1 MILRG
6 VLAVLLVLLALLAGK
21 NEWAQAAQNIPLLE
35 AATKELQPRR
45 FTLQTEGMLLSDILR
60 QLQKQTGN
68 TVADR
73 RHTQAEPKLKLDLD
87 RVFFWQAL
95 EAIARAVNCGVSL
108 YQPDGQ
114 VALVEGP
121 YRAVPLSCS
130 GLFRVALK
138 RIDLRLET
146 DTAVHACVL
155 HLEVAWEPRFGPFYL
170 GIGPMTVVFAAD
182 GQGQELKVALPSRG
196 QVHIAGRT
204 AIEVQVRTPAP
215 HRSSP
220 RLQSLQGN
228 FRVIGPSKM
237 LTFSFGPLKTLGKNA
252 PWKQEQEGIK
262 VSLAALTTATKH
274 WAIDVLIE
282 NPPGGPQFESYQS
295 WLDNNQV
302 FLESQAPKKIRL
314 ASSGEEQLE
323 DLTATRAA
331 LRYYFKEK
339 DGLGLGQPAN
349 WTLTYRTP
357 GRILEV
363 PLSFSFQSLPLP

>member
-6 VLAVLLVLLALLAGK
+6 VLAVLLVHLALLGGK
-21 NEWAQAAQNIPLLE
+21 NERAQADKSAPLLE
-35 AATKELQPRR
+35 AATKELQPRT
-45 FTLQTEGMLLSDILR
+45 FTLQTEGMPLGDILR

-68 TVADR
+68 SVVDR
-73 RHTQAEPKLKLDLD
+73 RQAKAEPKLKLDLQQ
-87 RVFFWQAL
+87 VFFWQAL

-121 YRAVPLSCS
+121 YRAVELSCS

-138 RIDLRLET
+138 RVDLMREE
-146 DTAVHACVL
+146 DTGAHACVL

-170 GIGPMTVVFAAD
+170 EIGPTTVVFAAD
-182 GQGQELKVALPSRG
+182 GQGKELKVDLPGRG
-196 QVHIAGRT
+196 QVHISGRN

-220 RLQSLQGN
+220 RLKSLQGN

-262 VSLAALTTATKH
+262 VSLTGLTTATKH

-302 FLESQAPKKIRL
+302 FLESQTTKKIRL

-339 DGLGLGQPAN
+339 DGLRLGQPAN
-349 WTLTYRTP
+349 WALSYRTP